1 MRYSLRGGCKDYQSP
16 QALCH
21 HCLSFGD
28 LVKQACELGELS
40 LAKITLSPYLLYT
53 TALASLAIKEQIYL
67 FLVYV

>member
-40 LAKITLSPYLLYT
+40 LAKITLSPYLLHT
-53 TALASLAIKEQIYL
+53 TALASLAILQLKNRFIY
-67 FLVYV
+67 F